1 MKTFIIDE
9 ISLDEIFKGRASN
22 KLRMTPLND
31 YNKKSNIDKTLT
43 TKKKTKTR
51 RTSTNIYVR
60 QQKDRTYKRIG

>member
-51 RTSTNIYVR
+51 RT
-60 QQKDRTYKRIG
+60 